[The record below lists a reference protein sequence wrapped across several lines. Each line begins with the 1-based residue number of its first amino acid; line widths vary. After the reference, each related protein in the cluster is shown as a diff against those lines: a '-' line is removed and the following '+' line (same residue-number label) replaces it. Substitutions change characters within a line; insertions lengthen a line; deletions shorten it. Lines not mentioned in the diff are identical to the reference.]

1 MAVARAWHG
10 TQEAQVDQGGV
21 KPGTDAIKKIAEA
34 KKLSERAT
42 ELADMIDTLNYTAI
56 LGNISERPDT
66 RENES
71 NELFRTI
78 AGGGTNTGFADAQ
91 SGAAL
96 SNDMMWLCNV
106 AGAQAQAIRN
116 HLAQE
121 GIKVA
126 HAR

>member
-34 KKLSERAT
+34 KKLSERDRT
-42 ELADMIDTLNYTAI
+42 GGQIDALNYTAI

-78 AGGGTNTGFADAQ
+78 AGGGTNTGLQTRKA
-91 SGAAL
+91 GAAL

-106 AGAQAQAIRN
+106 AGATGTIRN

-121 GIKVA
+121 G
-126 HAR
+126 